1 MLGAKLK
8 VELEQLIADISHK
21 NMYSGNPI
29 PQSVMNLFEIE
40 IRQDGGGILVP
51 YWISV
56 LQKGRGPR
64 KTDKDYGLVK
74 IIYKW
79 MEKHSKF
86 KSSTPEGKMSEA
98 RSVTWYINK
107 YGNKHFRSGAFI
119 DIYETARK
127 QFIERV
133 NAQFEVEISRITMEV
148 I

>member
-1 MLGAKLK
+1 MLGEKLK
-8 VELEQLIADISHK
+8 AELEQLVTDISHK

-29 PQSVMNLFEIE
+29 PQSVMDLFEVE

-64 KTDKDYGLVK
+64 KTTKDYGLWK

-79 MEKHSKF
+79 MDKRGKF
-86 KSSTPEGKMSEA
+86 KSATPEGKIREA
-98 RSVTWYINK
+98 KSVTWYINK

-133 NAQFEVEISRITMEV
+133 NVQFENEISRITMEV